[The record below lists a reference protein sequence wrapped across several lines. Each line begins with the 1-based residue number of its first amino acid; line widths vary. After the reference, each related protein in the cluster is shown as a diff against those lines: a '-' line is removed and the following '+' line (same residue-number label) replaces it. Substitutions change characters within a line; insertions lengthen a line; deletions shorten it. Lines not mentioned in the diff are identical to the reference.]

1 MAMTPHFSLYA
12 VAETRLAYSYV
23 GYAEECTEMGST
35 ALYLSRV
42 ASSFPPITSGAP
54 SDGFRWGYE
63 TNMGRIDSH
72 FSENLLSV
80 RSLIRG
86 TYSTLTISQ

>member
-1 MAMTPHFSLYA
+1 MAIAPHFSLYA
-12 VAETRLAYSYV
+12 VAATRPGCTYV
-23 GYAEECTEMGST
+23 GYAEECTEMDST
-35 ALYLSRV
+35 ALYLSQ
-42 ASSFPPITSGAP
+42 ATSSLPPITSGAP
-54 SDGFRWGYE
+54 SDGFHWGYE

-80 RSLIRG
+80 RFLSRG